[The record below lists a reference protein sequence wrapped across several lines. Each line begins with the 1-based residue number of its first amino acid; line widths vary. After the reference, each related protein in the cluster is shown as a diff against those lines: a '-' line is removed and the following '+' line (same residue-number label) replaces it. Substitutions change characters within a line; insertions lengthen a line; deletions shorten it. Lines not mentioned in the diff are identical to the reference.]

1 MAIIDF
7 KKNKPLT
14 AREIKKR
21 VMTATGWTSE
31 QYQKQYDILRN
42 KTRNYEQVTGSKTK
56 IKVNELLYQQTH
68 AQKRYGETY
77 KPSRLVRAIM
87 ATPSASTG
95 TVQRKGVST
104 ATTERLEREILGEFR
119 GFTSRSAEGAE
130 IQRTYELQKSG
141 YYKAEGE
148 RLAEELKNLTQTRK
162 DLKKAIKTAE
172 GEAREELEKQLKE
185 ANEAREKFAKD
196 IEALRAEELTA
207 PRTIA
212 ELKQQ
217 LTSAAKSLREY
228 QKNARGEWKRKNPD
242 APADYIVGT
251 P

>member
-42 KTRNYEQVTGSKTK
+42 KTRNYEKVTGSKTK

-119 GFTSRSAEGAE
+119 GFTSRSAEGRKIE
-130 IQRTYELQKSG
+130 ELYKKAKSG
-141 YYKAEGE
+141 RLPAEME
-148 RLAEELKNLTQTRK
+148 RLEEEYAEAIESGEF
-162 DLKKAIKTAE
+162 DLAE
-172 GEAREELEKQLKE
+172 QLKQE
-185 ANEAREKFAKD
+185 LRE
-196 IEALRAEELTA
+196 LRGA

>member
-1 MAIIDF
+1 MAIVDF
-7 KKNKPLT
+7 KTNKPLT

-42 KTRNYEQVTGSKTK
+42 KTRNYETATGSKTK

-68 AQKRYGETY
+68 AQKKYGATY

-95 TVQRKGVST
+95 AVQRKGVSK
-104 ATTERLEREILGEFR
+104 TTERRLEREILGEF
-119 GFTSRSAEGAE
+119 GEFTRKSAEGRRIAELYKDAKSGRLEAKIERLEDEYLDALESVEFDLAEQLKAE
-130 IQRTYELQKSG
+130 IKELRG
-141 YYKAEGE
+141 
-148 RLAEELKNLTQTRK
+148 
-162 DLKKAIKTAE
+162 
-172 GEAREELEKQLKE
+172 
-185 ANEAREKFAKD
+185 
-196 IEALRAEELTA
+196 A
-207 PRTIA
+207 PRNIA

-228 QKNARGEWKRKNPD
+228 QKNKRGEWRRKNPD
-242 APADYIVGT
+242 APADYTVGT

>member
-7 KKNKPLT
+7 KQNKPLS

-21 VMTATGWTSE
+21 VMTATGWTNE

-119 GFTSRSAEGAE
+119 GFTSRSAEGRKIE
-130 IQRTYELQKSG
+130 ELYKKAKSG
-141 YYKAEGE
+141 RLPAEMERLEGE
-148 RLAEELKNLTQTRK
+148 YAEAIESGEFDLAE
-162 DLKKAIKTAE
+162 
-172 GEAREELEKQLKE
+172 QLKQE
-185 ANEAREKFAKD
+185 LRE
-196 IEALRAEELTA
+196 LRGA